1 MSRHALLSLLVLA
14 SPVAAEVHHHDENCE
29 HGHANEKSEGMR
41 FAPHVSASM
50 ALGGSTG
57 DDHFFEDA
65 GHHDPR
71 ADGWN
76 MQALEVGGAVH
87 VGDDF
92 SIVAIYNEQWDR
104 HTQWNGHW
112 EEAFIKFRM
121 TPRVLIKTGI
131 YMPEVGLQN
140 HLHLHAR
147 SFVESNL
154 MNTRFLGEDGLIMEG
169 FSLGYEFGSEQQ
181 HVLTIGVGSA
191 YEFAHEH
198 EHEEEEE
205 EPLIHA
211 EEGFAVRNIVHGRF
225 ATEIGGAQ
233 WGVSGMHGEN
243 HFGRNTFVV
252 GADVSRDV
260 TLGGKDA
267 SFSAEV
273 NYRKVEGVEED
284 SGDDHNFHETAVALA
299 MGYSLT
305 EELSSNSRAEWIS
318 GSDAAGLDERVRLS
332 TNLSYQHEL
341 LEQLDGMARLQ
352 YNADFLPGGESEST
366 VWLQYVIEFG
376 L

>member
-1 MSRHALLSLLVLA
+1 
-14 SPVAAEVHHHDENCE
+14 
-29 HGHANEKSEGMR
+29 
-41 FAPHVSASM
+41 
-50 ALGGSTG
+50 
-57 DDHFFEDA
+57 
-65 GHHDPR
+65 
-71 ADGWN
+71 
-76 MQALEVGGAVH
+76 
-87 VGDDF
+87 
-92 SIVAIYNEQWDR
+92 
-104 HTQWNGHW
+104 
-112 EEAFIKFRM
+112 
-121 TPRVLIKTGI
+121 
-131 YMPEVGLQN
+131 
-140 HLHLHAR
+140 
-147 SFVESNL
+147 

-169 FSLGYEFGSEQQ
+169 FSLVYEFGSEQQ

-273 NYRKVEGVEED
+273 NYRKVECVEED

-332 TNLSYQHEL
+332 TNLSYQHQL